1 VAEVIDVLCRLR
13 GRTPGEVVEKL
24 DWLAAGGLHVAAVDD
39 AIGREAGRL
48 HAAHYDRVR
57 RPLSLAD
64 CLALA
69 TALTLGDTLATADAP
84 LADAARAE
92 GCSVVALPDSQG
104 RRPS

>member
-1 VAEVIDVLCRLR
+1 
-13 GRTPGEVVEKL
+13 VVEKL

-69 TALTLGDTLATADAP
+69 TALTLGDVLATADAP

-92 GCSVVALPDSQG
+92 GCSIVALPDSQG